1 MDLRRISYF
10 VEVAECK
17 SFTRAG
23 GRLAIA
29 QSALSRQIR
38 DLEDELGISLLH
50 RTGRGV
56 ELTDAGKLF
65 LERARKLLGD
75 AEALFADAKA
85 MNNGGGTVSLGVPP
99 SISQILL
106 APFLSRMR
114 REKPDIRIRVVEGF
128 SGHVSEW
135 LLNGRIDL
143 AVLYNSPS
151 TASLLTDHLLIEDM
165 YLVGPA
171 GERAFTEPT
180 IALASVSVLPL
191 VLPGRPHGLRVLI
204 EKASSKA
211 GIELKI
217 DIEVDALA
225 TMKMLAADGT
235 AYTILP
241 VSAVFE
247 ELQQHRLGA
256 AKIVEPGISRE
267 LVLASST
274 QRPTTRAS
282 QDVAR
287 ILRRQVCDLVANG
300 QWLGRQLSA

>member
-38 DLEDELGISLLH
+38 DLEDELGINLLH

-56 ELTDAGKLF
+56 ELTEEGGVF
-65 LERARKLLGD
+65 LERARKLLAD
-75 AEALFADAKA
+75 AETLFAEAKA

-106 APFLSRMR
+106 APFLSRVR
-114 REKPDIRIRVVEGF
+114 EEKPDIRMRVVEGF

-151 TASLLTDHLLIEDM
+151 TSSLLVDHLLIEDM
-165 YLVGPA
+165 YLIGPPDDRHF
-171 GERAFTEPT
+171 ERRTMP
-180 IALASVSVLPL
+180 LAAVAALPL

-204 EKASSKA
+204 EKAASKA

-217 DIEVDALA
+217 DIEIDALA
-225 TMKMLAADGT
+225 TMKTLAADGT

-241 VSAVFE
+241 VSAVFQD
-247 ELQQHRLGA
+247 LQHRRLGA
-256 AKIVEPGISRE
+256 TKIVEPGISRE

-274 QRPTTRAS
+274 QRPTTRAT

-287 ILRRQVCDLVANG
+287 ILRRQVSDMVTNG
-300 QWLGRQLSA
+300 QWIGRQTPA